1 MPIVMISNLVPGM
14 KLSKDVTKKN
24 GIKLLSKGTIL
35 SSYIIEYLYEWKI
48 NSVHIEEDEIETIN
62 IRKEKQEKSSKAYS
76 NTLNKVEECI
86 EGLKGSNSLKLEY
99 IRETITEIEDFTEIS
114 SMLQTINNIKDKDK
128 YMYQHSIN
136 VAIYSSFIGRWLGL
150 DESTLKKLIYS
161 ALLHDIGK
169 TRITKEILKKPGRLN
184 DQEYKKIKE
193 HPVYGYNIIKKNKY
207 LSHSIALGV
216 LQHHERE
223 NGSGYPLGVTG
234 EKIHIFGKI
243 IAVADIYDAMTSNRV
258 YKARESALKVIEEM
272 LSDSFHTLDPKI
284 VRVFVNGL
292 TDFYIGSTVILN
304 NGDVGEIITINPS
317 YPTKPLVKS
326 NNNFIDL
333 RKEKDIEIQD
343 ILIS

>member
-1 MPIVMISNLVPGM
+1 M
-14 KLSKDVTKKN
+14 KVSKDVIKEN
-24 GIKLLSKGTIL
+24 GIKLLSKDTIL

-48 NSVHIEEDEIETIN
+48 NAIHIEEDEIETIN
-62 IRKEKQEKSSKAYS
+62 VRKEKQEKFSKAYN

-86 EGLKGSNSLKLEY
+86 EGLKGSNNLKLEY
-99 IRETITEIEDFTEIS
+99 IRETIADIQGFTEIS

-128 YMYQHSIN
+128 YIYQHSIN
-136 VAIYSSFIGRWLGL
+136 VAIYSSFIGRWIGL

-169 TRITKEILKKPGRLN
+169 TRISKDILKKPGRLN

-193 HPVYGYNIIKKNKY
+193 HPIHGYNIIKKNKY

-223 NGSGYPLGVTG
+223 DSSGYPFGVTG

-243 IAVADIYDAMTSNRV
+243 IAVADIYDAMTSNKV
-258 YKARESALKVIEEM
+258 YKGRESALKVIEEI
-272 LSDSFHTLDPKI
+272 LNDSFHTLDPKI

-304 NGDVGEIITINPS
+304 NGKVGEIITINPMH
-317 YPTKPLVKS
+317 PTKPLVKL